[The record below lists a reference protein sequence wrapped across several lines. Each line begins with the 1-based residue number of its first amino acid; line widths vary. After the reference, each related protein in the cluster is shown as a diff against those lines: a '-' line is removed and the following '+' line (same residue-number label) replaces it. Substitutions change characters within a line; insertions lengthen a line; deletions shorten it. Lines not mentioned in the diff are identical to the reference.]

1 MEVTLSCTPIFQKNW
16 ESEKRFVLNQG
27 GTRSSKTY
35 SILQVLVLKAL
46 QSEEPIV
53 ISIVRKTLPA
63 LKKSVLRDFIS
74 ILDGMGIYDESKHNK
89 SDSTYQ
95 LNNALVEFF
104 SIDTAAKYRGSK
116 RDYLFLNE
124 ANELTFE
131 DIFQLQVRTTRQVFA
146 DYNPSDNQSW
156 IYDLVDQRPDEVDF
170 IKSTYLDNTF
180 LEQSIIDEIEK
191 LRETDEDYWRIYGLG
206 ERGSLRDL
214 VYTFQEVDQ
223 IPTDR
228 ANLIGFGLD
237 FGYSQDPTAVV
248 AVWKENDNLY
258 LEEVIY
264 EKGLTN
270 DNIAKLLK
278 ESGVDRLHDIIADSA
293 EPKSIDELRKYG
305 LSVKPAFKGP
315 DSIRN
320 GIDILKRHKLFVTK
334 SSHNLIVELNRYKWK
349 KDSGGNMLNQPVEV
363 WNHALD
369 AVRYIALNL
378 LKVKPAVAYNISIVG
393 NDGSIHRQAAGHSGL
408 RTSIR

>member
-1 MEVTLSCTPIFQKNW
+1 MEITIQATPVFQKNYQ
-16 ESEKRFVLNQG
+16 SNKRFVVNQG
-27 GTRSSKTY
+27 STRSSKTY
-35 SILQVLVLKAL
+35 SILQVLILKAIEAE
-46 QSEEPIV
+46 SPIV

-63 LKKSVLRDFIS
+63 LKKSVLRDFTQ
-74 ILDGMGIYDESKHNK
+74 ILESMDLYDPTFHNK
-89 SDSTYQ
+89 SDNTYE
-95 LNNALVEFF
+95 LNGSLIEFF
-104 SIDTAAKYRGSK
+104 SIDNAIKYRGSK
-116 RDYLFLNE
+116 RDYLFINE

-131 DIFQLQVRTTRQVFA
+131 DVFQLQVRTTEQIFI
-146 DYNPSDNQSW
+146 DFNPSDNQSW
-156 IYDLVDQRPDEVDF
+156 IYDLIDQRPEEVDF
-170 IKSTYLDNTF
+170 IKSTYKDNTF

-191 LRETDEDYWRIYGLG
+191 LQHTDQDYWRIYGLG

-214 VYTFQEVDQ
+214 VYTFQEIDQ

-228 ANLIGFGLD
+228 ASLIGFGLD

-278 ESGVDRLHDIIADSA
+278 DSGVEKLHDIIADSA

-334 SSHNLIVELNRYKWK
+334 ASHNLIVELNRYKWK

-393 NDGSIHRQAAGHSGL
+393 NDGSVHRQAAGHSGL

>member
-1 MEVTLSCTPIFQKNW
+1 MEITIQATPVFQKNYN
-16 ESEKRFVLNQG
+16 SSRRFVVNQG
-27 GTRSSKTY
+27 STRSSKTY
-35 SILQVLVLKAL
+35 SILQVLILKAL
-46 QSEEPIV
+46 QSEVPLV

-63 LKKSVLRDFIS
+63 LKKSVLRDFIG
-74 ILDGMGIYDESKHNK
+74 ILESMNLYNPENHNK
-89 SDSTYQ
+89 SDNTYE
-95 LNNALVEFF
+95 LNGTLIEFF
-104 SIDTAAKYRGSK
+104 SIDNAIKYRGSK
-116 RDYLFLNE
+116 RNVLFINE
-124 ANELTFE
+124 ANELSYE
-131 DIFQLQVRTTRQVFA
+131 DVFQLQVRTTDQIFL
-146 DYNPSDNQSW
+146 DFNPSDNQSW

-191 LRETDEDYWRIYGLG
+191 LKETDEDYWRIYGLG

>member
-1 MEVTLSCTPIFQKNW
+1 MEITIQATPVFQKNYH
-16 ESEKRFVLNQG
+16 SNRRFVVNQG
-27 GTRSSKTY
+27 STRSSKTY
-35 SILQVLVLKAL
+35 SILQVLILKAL
-46 QSEEPIV
+46 QSEVPLV

-63 LKKSVLRDFIS
+63 LKKSVLRDFIG
-74 ILDGMGIYDESKHNK
+74 ILESMNLYNPENHNK
-89 SDSTYQ
+89 SDNTYE
-95 LNNALVEFF
+95 LNGTLIEFF
-104 SIDTAAKYRGSK
+104 SIDNAIKYRGSK
-116 RDYLFLNE
+116 RNVLFINE
-124 ANELTFE
+124 ANELSYE
-131 DIFQLQVRTTRQVFA
+131 DVFQLQVRTTDQIFL
-146 DYNPSDNQSW
+146 DFNPSDNQSW

-191 LRETDEDYWRIYGLG
+191 LKETDEDYWRIYGLG